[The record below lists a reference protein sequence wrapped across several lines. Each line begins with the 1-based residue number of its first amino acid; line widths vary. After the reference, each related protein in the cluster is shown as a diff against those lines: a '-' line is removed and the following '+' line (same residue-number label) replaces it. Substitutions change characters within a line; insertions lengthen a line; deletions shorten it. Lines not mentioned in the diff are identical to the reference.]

1 MAQALLIDDIVKVR
15 VICFQGTQ
23 SAINV
28 RHYRVSNIAGNGAT
42 DAQAAARFDVLLATT
57 YRLMMT
63 GTGSYRGDGVLWE
76 GPGSPTVEVS
86 NSDGT
91 GPGNVI
97 GEPLPPQ
104 NAGLIKFISIVA
116 GRAGRGFLYTPFPG
130 EADNTGNGICSA
142 GYILNLDAL
151 GGILSQ
157 PVTVGT
163 LPDTANLI
171 PVLYNRV
178 TKNTI
183 TVTGFKSRPYFSQ
196 QKRRSYLRRGDV
208 PAF

>member
-23 SAINV
+23 SAVNV
-28 RHYRVSNIAGNGAT
+28 RHYHVTNVAGNGAT
-42 DAQAAARFDVLLATT
+42 DAQAAARFDILLSTT

-63 GTGSYRGDGVLWE
+63 SSGAYRGVGVQVV
-76 GPGSPTVEVS
+76 GPGTPTVEVS
-86 NSDGT
+86 NTTGA
-91 GPGNVI
+91 GPGQVV

-104 NAGLIKFISIVA
+104 NAGLIKFTTHVA

-130 EADNTGNGICSA
+130 EGDNTGNGICSA

-151 GGILSQ
+151 GGILTQ
-157 PVTVGT
+157 VVTVGT
-163 LPDTANLI
+163 LPDTVTLT

-178 TKNTI
+178 TKSTI
-183 TVTGFKSRPYFSQ
+183 VVSGFKSRPYFSQ